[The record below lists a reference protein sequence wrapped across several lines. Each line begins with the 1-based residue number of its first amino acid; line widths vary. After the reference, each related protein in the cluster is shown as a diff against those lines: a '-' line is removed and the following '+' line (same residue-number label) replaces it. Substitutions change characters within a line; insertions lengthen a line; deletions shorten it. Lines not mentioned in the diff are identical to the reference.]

1 MELEN
6 LLLIV
11 EESSISVGVVALSVV
26 LSFLLGLAIS
36 LVYKK
41 TFRGVSYSQSF
52 VTTLA
57 LLAPIT
63 TIVMLTI
70 GSNLARAFGLVGAL
84 SIIRFRTVIKDTK
97 DIMMVFLSLVIGLSV
112 GTQNYHI
119 AVVGALLI
127 LAFIIIM
134 DRTNY
139 GLFTDRSF
147 LVSFYVEPESLEER
161 DYTSIIQKYSVS
173 YDLVNLTT
181 INTDKKRIEI
191 TYKVEG
197 LNSSNRSEL
206 ITKLSNLKGVS
217 DITLVSSK
225 NYIEY

>member
-217 DITLVSSK
+217 DITMVSSK